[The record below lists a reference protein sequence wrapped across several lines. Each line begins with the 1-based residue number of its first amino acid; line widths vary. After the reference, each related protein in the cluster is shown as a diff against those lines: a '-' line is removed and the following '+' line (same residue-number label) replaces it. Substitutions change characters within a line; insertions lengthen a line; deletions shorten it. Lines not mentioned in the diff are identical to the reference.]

1 MYHTCF
7 EGRSQQDCSDGV
19 VVAAAAVDGDIVADG
34 FVVADTLARQ

>member
-7 EGRSQQDCSDGV
+7 EERSQQDCSDGV
-19 VVAAAAVDGDIVADG
+19 VVAAAVGGDIVAGG